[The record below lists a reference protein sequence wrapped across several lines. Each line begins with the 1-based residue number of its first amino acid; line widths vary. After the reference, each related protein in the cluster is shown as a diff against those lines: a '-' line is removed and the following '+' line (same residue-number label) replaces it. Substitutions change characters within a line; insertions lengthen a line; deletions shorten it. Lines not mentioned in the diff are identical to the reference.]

1 MEENTVNSAVVS
13 STPVAERFSYGP
25 QQPAGAPPHIDLLT
39 DRRRIREQTYRTGRH
54 SFVLSHRLTKAL
66 KGLSEREHVDLFVTL
81 LATFKI
87 LLARYGRQEYI
98 VVSTPIFTG
107 VQGRTDDI
115 GTFHSGTVALRTYL
129 SGDPTFRE
137 LLCRV
142 REVCLTANRHHDMD
156 SKMAAIETQTD
167 RDLTISQLR
176 QVFFAMHESAGQNTD
191 RQETSLDRVGLEPA
205 AVGSELCLLAWQE
218 GERLEGVVKYNAKL
232 YEASMIG
239 RLAGHYETLLESV
252 VDNPDQPITTLPMLT
267 PAERHQ
273 LLLEWNDTKSEY
285 PDNLCMHQL
294 FEARAHNTPDAVA
307 AVFEN
312 QRLTYRE
319 LNGQASRVAHDLRK
333 LGVEPDTLV
342 GLCVERSLEMLVGI
356 LAILKAGGAYVPLDP
371 IYPNKRLSR
380 MLSEAQPRVLLTQ
393 RHLIS
398 RFPKYAGPVIFL
410 DPSTRAPALARGSP
424 SGFRLTGVVEGAT
437 GLPVGLH
444 NGLASVMGESNDN
457 LGIEMTPDSLAYVIF
472 TSGSTGIPKGVL
484 ISHRSL
490 INHSTAM
497 ARHYDLQPSDRVLQF
512 ASFGFDVAAEEIFPT
527 WLSGAAVVLWP
538 AAAAVKDFLEFIEQQ
553 EITVVNLPAAY
564 WHEWVSESEQL
575 RVPPMVRLVVVGSDK
590 VLAKKFSIWKK
601 QIGERV
607 RLCNAYG
614 LTETTI
620 TATIYEPR
628 GNGQC
633 GMTGCVP
640 IGRPIAN
647 TKAYVLDQRLNL
659 VPSGVPGELYIA
671 GTGLARGY
679 LNRPELTAERFI
691 SNPFCA
697 DTGARIYKTGDLVR
711 YLPDGNLEYLG
722 RIDNQIKLRGYRIEL
737 GEIEALL
744 RQHPRVQDAAVIVR
758 EDTPGDRR
766 LVAYV
771 VQEREAACAA
781 SELRT
786 YLRDKVPDYMIPS
799 AFVTLDSFSV
809 TLCGKVDRRALP
821 VPDKTRPEP
830 ENTRVRPRNRIE
842 RQLTRIWEKVL
853 GFQPIGVNENFYDL
867 GGHSILA
874 MQLTAQIERAFGK
887 HLPPASLLQAPTIER
902 LASLIHQDK
911 WPESGSSLVPIQR
924 YGSKPPFFLVHG
936 APSDVFLPRYL
947 GSDQPVYGLVHQS
960 QDGKPALYTRVETI
974 AGNYL
979 KEICAVQPKGPY
991 FLGGYSF
998 GGMVA
1003 FEMAQ
1008 QLRKKGEEVALL
1020 FLLDADDPGNE
1031 ISSSPNG
1038 LTNISFRDEILRH
1051 LRNLARL
1058 GALEKLAYVLVR
1070 VRQKIT
1076 EMPGRIRKIPKN
1088 GVCKIYLA
1096 MGCPL
1101 PLSLRSYYI
1110 LEIYDNAHRN
1120 YVPQFY
1126 PGVAV
1131 YIKSEKR
1138 ASDHQL
1144 NYERAIAGGLEVH
1157 EIPGGHL
1164 DLIQEPYVRVWA
1176 EKLKD
1181 ALQKAPET
1189 MNGKKGRILS
1199 QSIDSQDELVAM

>member
-1 MEENTVNSAVVS
+1 MEKNAVNSAVAS
-13 STPVAERFSYGP
+13 STPVAEWFSHGS
-25 QQPAGAPPHIDLLT
+25 QQLAGAPAHINLPT
-39 DRRRIREQTYRTGRH
+39 GRRRIRRQTYRKGRH
-54 SFVLSHRLTKAL
+54 SFALSHRLTRSL
-66 KGLSEREHVDLFVTL
+66 KRLSEQEHVDLFVTL

-87 LLARYGRQEYI
+87 LLARYGRQEDI
-98 VVSTPIFTG
+98 VVSTPIFTSF
-107 VQGRTDDI
+107 QGRADDI
-115 GTFHSGTVALRTYL
+115 GTFHSSAVALRTYL

-137 LLCRV
+137 WLCRV

-156 SKMAAIETQTD
+156 SKMAAIETQQD

-176 QVFFAMHESAGQNTD
+176 QFFFAKHKSAGQNTD
-191 RQETSLDRVGLEPA
+191 GQETSLDRVGLEPA
-205 AVGSELCLLAWQE
+205 AVSSELCLFAWQE
-218 GERLEGVVKYNAKL
+218 GERLEGVVKYNPEL
-232 YEASMIG
+232 YKASTIR

-285 PDNLCMHQL
+285 PENLCVHQQ
-294 FEARAHNTPDAVA
+294 FETRARNTPDAVA

-312 QRLTYRE
+312 QRLTYRD
-319 LNGQASRVAHDLRK
+319 LNGQANRVARDLRK

-342 GLCVERSLEMLVGI
+342 GLCVKRSLEMFVGI

-371 IYPNKRLSR
+371 IFPKKRLST

-398 RFPKYAGPVIFL
+398 RFPEYAGPVSFI
-410 DPSTRAPALARGSP
+410 DR
-424 SGFRLTGVVEGAT
+424 
-437 GLPVGLH
+437 
-444 NGLASVMGESNDN
+444 GLASVMGESNDN
-457 LGIEMTPDSLAYVIF
+457 LGIALDPESLAYVIF

-497 ARHYDLQPSDRVLQF
+497 ARHYDLRPGDRVLQF

-538 AAAAVKDFLEFIEQQ
+538 AVAAATDFLGFIEQQ
-553 EITVVNLPAAY
+553 KITVLNLPAAY

-590 VLAKKFSIWKK
+590 VSAKKFSIWKK

-628 GNGQC
+628 GNGHQST
-633 GMTGCVP
+633 TGCVP

-647 TKAYVLDQRLNL
+647 TKAYVLDQNLNP
-659 VPSGVPGELYIA
+659 VPIGVAGELHLA
-671 GTGLARGY
+671 GAGLARGY

-691 SNPFCA
+691 TNPFRA
-697 DTGARIYKTGDLVR
+697 DTEARIYKTGDLVR

-722 RIDNQIKLRGYRIEL
+722 RIDNQVKLRGYRIEL
-737 GEIEALL
+737 GEIETLL
-744 RQHPRVQDAAVIVR
+744 RQHSRVQDAAVIVQ

-766 LVAYV
+766 LVAYL

-781 SELRT
+781 SELRA
-786 YLRDKVPDYMIPS
+786 YLRDKLPDYMVPS
-799 AFVTLDSFSV
+799 AFVTLDSFHL
-809 TLCGKVDRRALP
+809 TLSGKVDRRVLP
-821 VPDKTRPEP
+821 VPDRSKRESERYFFPP
-830 ENTRVRPRNRIE
+830 GNPVE
-842 RQLTRIWEKVL
+842 RQLVSLWEEL
-853 GFQPIGVNENFYDL
+853 LAARPIGIHDNFFDL
-867 GGHSILA
+867 GGN
-874 MQLTAQIERAFGK
+874 
-887 HLPPASLLQAPTIER
+887 SLLGLKLISRIGKTFGTDIPVAVLYQAATVEQ
-902 LASLIHQDK
+902 LAKLIIQ
-911 WPESGSSLVPIQR
+911 PSFPNPLTSLVSIQTA
-924 YGSKPPFFLVHG
+924 GSKPPFFWVLGGSSSAV
-936 APSDVFLPRYL
+936 LPRYL
-947 GSDQPVYGLVHQS
+947 GSDQPIYGLVHQS

-974 AGNYL
+974 AAHYL
-979 KEICAVQPKGPY
+979 EEIRTVQAKGPY

-1038 LTNISFRDEILRH
+1038 LTNISFRHEILRH
-1051 LRNLARL
+1051 LRNLAPL
-1058 GALEKLAYVLVR
+1058 GAQEKLDYILVR
-1070 VRQKIT
+1070 VKLKIT
-1076 EMPGRIRKIPKN
+1076 EMPGRIRKILKN
-1088 GVCKIYLA
+1088 GVCKVYLA

-1120 YVPQFY
+1120 YVPEFY

-1144 NYERAIAGGLEVH
+1144 NYEKVIAGGLEVH
-1157 EIPGGHL
+1157 EVPGGHL
-1164 DLIQEPYVRVWA
+1164 DLVQEPYVRLWA
-1176 EKLKD
+1176 EKLKN
-1181 ALQKAPET
+1181 ALQRAQET
-1189 MNGKKGRILS
+1189 VNVKKGGIHS
-1199 QSIDSQDELVAM
+1199 Q